1 MSEKID
7 WDPIRALA
15 RRVIREG
22 APLVLSDDVRALLL
36 HTAREVGISDADAE
50 QALATE
56 EGALEL
62 LRESSRRI
70 TDGSNRLMDALHRMY
85 RHQKAGDFDSARQE
99 MRDVLAVEVVPRYR
113 ETAQGQLALLC
124 QGPEG

>member
-22 APLVLSDDVRALLL
+22 APLVLSDDVRTLLRR
-36 HTAREVGISDADAE
+36 TTREVGISDADAE

-113 ETAQGQLALLC
+113 ETAQGQLDDMADE
-124 QGPEG
+124 P

>member
-22 APLVLSDDVRALLL
+22 APLILSDDVRALLRR
-36 HTAREVGISDADAE
+36 TAREVGISDADTE
-50 QALATE
+50 QALATDG
-56 EGALEL
+56 GALEL

-70 TDGSNRLMDALHRMY
+70 TTGSNRLMDAIHRMY

-113 ETAQGQLALLC
+113 ETAQGQLDDMADE
-124 QGPEG
+124 P

>member
-22 APLVLSDDVRALLL
+22 APLVLDDDVRALLRR
-36 HTAREVGISDADAE
+36 TAREVGLSDANAE
-50 QALATE
+50 QALSTDV
-56 EGALEL
+56 GALEL

-99 MRDVLAVEVVPRYR
+99 MRDVLSVEVVPHYR
-113 ETAQGQLALLC
+113 EVAEGQLEDL
-124 QGPEG
+124 EDES

>member
-1 MSEKID
+1 MPERID

-15 RRVIREG
+15 RRVLREG
-22 APLVLSDDVRALLL
+22 APLVLNDEVRALLRR
-36 HTAREVGISDADAE
+36 TAREVAISDADAE
-50 QALATE
+50 QALASDT
-56 EGALEL
+56 GALEL

-113 ETAQGQLALLC
+113 ETAQGQL
-124 QGPEG
+124 EGMDDMP

>member
-15 RRVIREG
+15 RRVSREG
-22 APLVLSDDVRALLL
+22 APLVLDDEVRALLQL
-36 HTAREVGISDADAE
+36 TAQEVGISDADAAH
-50 QALATE
+50 ALTTE
-56 EGALEL
+56 AGALDL
-62 LRESSRRI
+62 LNESSRRI

-85 RHQKAGDFDSARQE
+85 RHQKAGDFDNARQE

-113 ETAQGQLALLC
+113 ETAQGQLEDMADE
-124 QGPEG
+124 P

>member
-1 MSEKID
+1 MSEKVD

-15 RRVIREG
+15 RRVIHNG
-22 APLVLSDDVRALLL
+22 APLVLDHDVRAILRR
-36 HTAREVGISDADAE
+36 TAREVGISDTDAE
-50 QALATE
+50 SALATE
-56 EGALEL
+56 AGALEL

-99 MRDVLAVEVVPRYR
+99 MRGVLAVEVVPRYR
-113 ETAQGQLALLC
+113 ETAQGQLEDMADE
-124 QGPEG
+124 Q

>member
-22 APLVLSDDVRALLL
+22 APLVLDDDVRALLRR
-36 HTAREVGISDADAE
+36 TAREVGIGDANAE
-50 QALATE
+50 QALSTD

-99 MRDVLAVEVVPRYR
+99 MRDVLSVEVVPHYR
-113 ETAQGQLALLC
+113 EVAEGQLEDLEDE
-124 QGPEG
+124 P

>member
-7 WDPIRALA
+7 WDPFRALA
-15 RRVIREG
+15 RKVLREG
-22 APLVLSDDVRALLL
+22 APLILSDDVLALLRR
-36 HTAREVGISDADAE
+36 TAREVGISDVDTA
-50 QALATE
+50 QALATD

-113 ETAQGQLALLC
+113 ETAQGQLDDMADD
-124 QGPEG
+124 P

>member
-22 APLVLSDDVRALLL
+22 APLVLSDDVSALLRR
-36 HTAREVGISDADAE
+36 TAREVGISDADAE

-70 TDGSNRLMDALHRMY
+70 TDGSNRLMDALHKMY

-113 ETAQGQLALLC
+113 ETAQGQLDDLAY
-124 QGPEG
+124 ER

>member
-1 MSEKID
+1 MSEKVD

-22 APLVLSDDVRALLL
+22 APLVLDEDVRALLRR
-36 HTAREVGISDADAE
+36 TAREVGISDANAAR
-50 QALATE
+50 ALTTE
-56 EGALEL
+56 AGALDL
-62 LRESSRRI
+62 LNETSRRI

-99 MRDVLAVEVVPRYR
+99 MRDVLAVEEVPRYR
-113 ETAQGQLALLC
+113 ATAQGQLEEMADE
-124 QGPEG
+124 P

>member
-22 APLVLSDDVRALLL
+22 APLVLSDDVRALLRR
-36 HTAREVGISDADAE
+36 TTREVGISDADAE

-113 ETAQGQLALLC
+113 ETAQGQLDDMADE
-124 QGPEG
+124 P